1 MKMNLTP
8 NMEDYLECILQ
19 LKLSKKIVRVRDI
32 SKCLSV
38 NMSSVTSAL
47 ENLVKKELVFHE
59 RYGYVDLTKQGEQYA
74 RKILQR
80 HEVLTKFFNE
90 VLQVPLDIAENDACH
105 IEHLISSVSFS
116 RLFKLVSYLTENKH
130 EQKLFRIDDIASI
143 LNKKD

>member
-1 MKMNLTP
+1 MNMNLTP

-32 SKCLSV
+32 SKCLNV

-47 ENLVKKELVFHE
+47 ENLGKKNLVFHE
-59 RYGYVDLTKQGEQYA
+59 RYGYVDLTEQGNQYA

-90 VLQVPLDIAENDACH
+90 ILQVPLEIAENDACH
-105 IEHLISSVSFS
+105 IEHLISGESFS
-116 RLFKLVSYLTENKH
+116 QVSKLVSYLTGNKH
-130 EQKLFRIDDIASI
+130 KQKLFRIDDIASI
-143 LNKKD
+143 LNKNN